1 MKEINLDNWDRKEHF
16 NFFIKSDLPFYNVN
30 FNIDITGLKEQTKL
44 HGLSLNNSLI
54 YLTTKTLNKINN
66 FLYRVNNG
74 QVVQYE
80 KINPSF
86 ACLRDNEELFRLIS
100 VEYCDDIFKMDK
112 IIKEAIINSDKYFD
126 LSMLIGRSDFVFI
139 STLPW
144 IPFTG
149 IDHTLS
155 LKNDDAIPRISWGK
169 FYELNDKI
177 VLPYNIQVNHI
188 FIDGLHVGKFYETLQ
203 EEIKQQIKFLQKK

>member
-30 FNIDITGLKEQTKL
+30 FNVDITGLKEQTKL